1 MKFSLLGTD
10 ETTIKLAR
18 AIAESRQQLSA
29 VYQPAAGHLEQ
40 LRAWAPRIELAESWQ
55 ELLAEGMAD
64 VIIVARGQRDDRVE
78 PLRLLLQT
86 GIPVV
91 VSHPVVPSMLDYY
104 ELDMNRQDGGGV
116 VMPLVPACW
125 HPAVEQL
132 RQMISE
138 SGPAGLGRVE
148 QIVFDRQLQQ
158 RSKEQVLEHFVRDAE
173 LARLLAGEL
182 TKVGAM
188 ALPGSEGG
196 KPEADYSAL
205 GIQMSGPSG
214 IVVRWS
220 VRPVEDLP
228 GVRITVRGASG
239 SAVLT
244 AGDDERPWLL
254 ERRAEGQSQQW
265 EFDDWDEAAD
275 ALARVVQAVDT
286 GQVQPDWQD
295 AARDMELADA
305 IERSAHKGRTV
316 DLYFEEHTEHG
327 TFKGMMAAGGCAL
340 LMAALAMLVIA
351 TTAVNWRIPLAEYWP
366 YILVGVLGVFLLLQS
381 LKLVFPG
388 ASAPPGESE
397 PRQPR

>member
-1 MKFSLLGTD
+1 
-10 ETTIKLAR
+10 
-18 AIAESRQQLSA
+18 
-29 VYQPAAGHLEQ
+29 
-40 LRAWAPRIELAESWQ
+40 
-55 ELLAEGMAD
+55 
-64 VIIVARGQRDDRVE
+64 
-78 PLRLLLQT
+78 
-86 GIPVV
+86 
-91 VSHPVVPSMLDYY
+91 
-104 ELDMNRQDGGGV
+104 
-116 VMPLVPACW
+116 
-125 HPAVEQL
+125 
-132 RQMISE
+132 
-138 SGPAGLGRVE
+138 
-148 QIVFDRQLQQ
+148 
-158 RSKEQVLEHFVRDAE
+158 
-173 LARLLAGEL
+173 
-182 TKVGAM
+182 
-188 ALPGSEGG
+188 
-196 KPEADYSAL
+196 
-205 GIQMSGPSG
+205 MSGPSG

>member
-1 MKFSLLGTD
+1 
-10 ETTIKLAR
+10 
-18 AIAESRQQLSA
+18 
-29 VYQPAAGHLEQ
+29 
-40 LRAWAPRIELAESWQ
+40 
-55 ELLAEGMAD
+55 
-64 VIIVARGQRDDRVE
+64 
-78 PLRLLLQT
+78 
-86 GIPVV
+86 VV
-91 VSHPVVPSMLDYY
+91 L
-104 ELDMNRQDGGGV
+104 
-116 VMPLVPACW
+116 PLVPACW

-132 RQMISE
+132 RQMLSDG
-138 SGPAGLGRVE
+138 STGGLGRIE
-148 QIVFDRQLQQ
+148 QIVFDRQLPE

-188 ALPGSEGG
+188 ALPASEAGYR
-196 KPEADYSAL
+196 ETDYSAL
-205 GIQMSGPSG
+205 GIQMSGPGG

-228 GVRITVRGASG
+228 GLRVTVRGASG

-244 AGDDERPWLL
+244 AAADERPWLL

-265 EFDDWDEAAD
+265 EFGDWNAGAA
-275 ALARVVQAVDT
+275 ALGRVTQALET
-286 GQVQPDWQD
+286 GQVRPDWQD

-305 IERSAHKGRTV
+305 IERSAHKGRTI

-340 LMAALAMLVIA
+340 LLAALAMLVIA
-351 TTAVNWRIPLAEYWP
+351 TTAVNWRIPLADYWP

-388 ASAPPGESE
+388 ASAPPGESD
-397 PRQPR
+397 PRQRL

>member
-10 ETTIKLAR
+10 SMTIKLAH
-18 AIAESRQQLSA
+18 AVAESRQQLCA
-29 VYQPAAGHLEQ
+29 VFQPAAGHLAQ
-40 LRAWAPRIELAESWQ
+40 LRAWAPGIELAESWQ
-55 ELLAEGMAD
+55 ELLADGMAD
-64 VIIVARGQRDDRVE
+64 VMIVAPGERDDRVE
-78 PLRLLLQT
+78 PLRLLFQA

-116 VMPLVPACW
+116 VLPLVPACW

-132 RQMISE
+132 RQMMSD
-138 SGPAGLGRVE
+138 SGPDGLGRVE

-158 RSKEQVLEHFVRDAE
+158 RTKEQVLEHFVRDAE
-173 LARLLAGEL
+173 LARLLAGDL

-188 ALPGSEGG
+188 ALPGS
-196 KPEADYSAL
+196 EADYSAL
-205 GIQMSGPSG
+205 GIQMSGPGG

-228 GVRITVRGASG
+228 GVRVTVRGASG
-239 SAVLT
+239 SAMLT
-244 AGDDERPWLL
+244 AGDDEQPWLL
-254 ERRAEGQSQQW
+254 ERRAEGRSQQW
-265 EFDDWDEAAD
+265 EFDDWDGAAV
-275 ALARVVQAVDT
+275 ALARLAQALET
-286 GQVQPDWQD
+286 GHVQPDWQD

-305 IERSAHKGRTV
+305 LERSAHKGRTV
-316 DLYFEEHTEHG
+316 DIHYEEHTEHG

-340 LMAALAMLVIA
+340 LIAALVLLVAA

-366 YILVGVLGVFLLLQS
+366 YILVAVLGAFLLLQS

-388 ASAPPGESE
+388 DRRSAEK
-397 PRQPR
+397 